1 MASFFVEDRDN
12 DGAFSLF
19 EFGDDAVDEVFCDE
33 GAVDEAEEDGFG
45 LFGGIFYCGDE
56 RGELAFFVIFVYDD
70 VCAGEVGGFFDGF
83 GLCSEDDGDCI
94 DVGGF
99 QDKDDLLEEGFVFE
113 FEEGLWF
120 SHSL

>member
-12 DGAFSLF
+12 DGAIGLP
-19 EFGDDAVDEVFCDE
+19 EFDDDAVDEVFCDE
-33 GAVDEAEEDGFG
+33 GAVGQAEEYGFG

-70 VCAGEVGGFFDGF
+70 VCAGEVDGFFDGF
-83 GLCSEDDGDCI
+83 GLCSEDDGNCI
-94 DVGGF
+94 DIGGF
-99 QDKDDLLEEGFVFE
+99 QDEDDLLEECFVFE
-113 FEEGLWF
+113 FEKRLWF